1 MDRAE
6 AYRVLLRDLGRED
19 LRRRR
24 LRKRRALPA
33 LLRLID
39 AWCAAQRN

>member
-6 AYRVLLRDLGRED
+6 AYRVLLYDMDREMV
-19 LRRRR
+19 RRRR

-33 LLRLID
+33 LLALIN
-39 AWCAAQRN
+39 AWCAAQCN